1 MNLDLFFLLFC
12 FGETYSDTLITWET
26 EASENFPYMDSEDE
40 FPQGKKKRKTSS
52 NIDLLA

>member
-1 MNLDLFFLLFC
+1 MNLDLFFSIFC